1 MAESSTNSGTIPNHD
16 VPIKLE
22 ATQNTSISPQSSSQ
36 SPGLKRRVS
45 SEQLDPP
52 EKRQRIE
59 FESTQ
64 HPLPNSTDKNVAPQP
79 TNEAEADDPLGD
91 FDIDAIIAGAVAH
104 VSAEYQDAGSMG
116 MNDHASHQDQPH
128 ERSHST
134 VSPPQAHLSQ
144 SQSPNNQAAYE
155 RLRFDHQ
162 LSLQVLSLLSLESLS
177 LQMLNI
183 LSEGGFE
190 DVVTMVTNT
199 DTIRG
204 QAFQTL
210 KDLFDRTKKIY
221 GTSTF
226 LSADKLNIRDPAQRE
241 IIRLANH
248 ATFVSSVFGGQEVGF
263 YELNEYFVD
272 TWTREGESISK
283 ASGQLLMNLKTQII
297 VAALS
302 MEEPDK
308 PVEDLIQEIFPA
320 DFSQLL
326 TKRHSYPLTQDEKQL
341 LLDLDIRRVYLF
353 NQGNDPVKI
362 KELGDLFNWDSFLRS
377 THIHMDAYRPLIE
390 PYMMKYSL
398 TVPTSTGYSQGSNGG
413 SLHDIALTYI
423 DPNAE
428 ADHSTQKAPEEA
440 SMYQQ
445 PSTAQNGYRQAQ
457 YQTSY
462 QQSNQSPNTYST
474 QYTSS
479 STPTPT
485 PHHSQSESTSA
496 LYEKARQAAAAKN
509 NPGQKARPG
518 LPSQRRPWS
527 TEEENALMAGLDSV
541 KGPHWSQILA
551 LYGDKGSVS
560 TILRDRNQ
568 VQLKDKAR
576 NLKLFFLKS
585 NIEVPYY
592 LQCVTGEL
600 KTRAPTQAA
609 RKEAE
614 ERARLA
620 GNEESARFHG
630 VMALAGG
637 MQNSNAESGSG
648 SPYQQ
653 TPEPTEDY
661 KSLSNSPERLQVE
674 EPRQEEAAQVESH
687 QESLEMQ
694 EMSADERLRQQL
706 LAATNS

>member
-1 MAESSTNSGTIPNHD
+1 MADSSINSLTMASTNDD

-22 ATQNTSISPQSSSQ
+22 ATQNIPSSPQLSA
-36 SPGLKRRVS
+36 LKRRVS
-45 SEQLDPP
+45 STELESP

-64 HPLPNSTDKNVAPQP
+64 PQLSIP
-79 TNEAEADDPLGD
+79 DSANQIVDMPPADDVDDGLGD
-91 FDIDAIIAGAVAH
+91 LDIDAIIASGVAH
-104 VSAEYQDAGSMG
+104 VSAEYQDAGTME
-116 MNDHASHQDQPH
+116 MNDHTSHQDQSH
-128 ERSHST
+128 EANIST
-134 VSPPQAHLSQ
+134 LSPPKTPHSQ
-144 SQSPNNQAAYE
+144 IRQPNSRAAYE
-155 RLRFDHQ
+155 RLRTDHQ
-162 LSLQVLSLLSLESLS
+162 LSLQVISLMSLECLAV
-177 LQMLNI
+177 QMLNI
-183 LSEGGFE
+183 LSEGGYDE
-190 DVVTMVTNT
+190 IVVMVTQR
-199 DTIRG
+199 DTARG
-204 QAFQTL
+204 LSFQTL
-210 KDLFDRTKKIY
+210 NDLFDKTKRIY

-226 LSADKLNIRDPAQRE
+226 LSADELNIIDPAQRE

-263 YELNEYFVD
+263 YELNEHFVN
-272 TWTREGESISK
+272 TWTREGEAISK

-302 MEEPDK
+302 MEESDK
-308 PVEDLIQEIFPA
+308 PVEDLIDEIFSPE
-320 DFSQLL
+320 FRNLL
-326 TKRHSYPLTQDEKQL
+326 SHRHPYPLTDDELQL
-341 LLDLDIRRVYLF
+341 LVDLDIRRVYLI
-353 NQGNDPVKI
+353 NQGNDPAKI
-362 KELGDLFNWDSFLRS
+362 KELSDLFNWDSFLRS
-377 THIHMDAYRPLIE
+377 THIHMDAYRPLVE
-390 PYMMKYSL
+390 PYMSKYGL
-398 TVPTSTGYSQGSNGG
+398 TIPTSTGYSQGSNGG
-413 SLHDIALTYI
+413 PSNGNTFAYAGTNVD
-423 DPNAE
+423 AE
-428 ADHSTQKAPEEA
+428 HTTQNVPEDA
-440 SMYQQ
+440 
-445 PSTAQNGYRQAQ
+445 GI
-457 YQTSY
+457 Y
-462 QQSNQSPNTYST
+462 QQST
-474 QYTSS
+474 
-479 STPTPT
+479 TP
-485 PHHSQSESTSA
+485 QNESTSA

-630 VMALAGG
+630 VLALAAG
-637 MQNSNAESGSG
+637 MQNSNQENGNG

-653 TPEPTEDY
+653 TPEPLEDH
-661 KSLSNSPERLQVE
+661 KSGSNSPEILQVE
-674 EPRQEEAAQVESH
+674 ESGLDNSQQVESH
-687 QESLEMQ
+687 QQSLEMQ
-694 EMSADERLRQQL
+694 EMNVEDRLRQQL
-706 LAATNS
+706 LAATNI

>member
-1 MAESSTNSGTIPNHD
+1 MAESSTNSLTMASSNND

-22 ATQNTSISPQSSSQ
+22 RSPNASSTSPQ
-36 SPGLKRRVS
+36 SPGLKRRAS
-45 SEQLDPP
+45 SEQLDSP

-59 FESTQ
+59 YEAAQPTLPEST
-64 HPLPNSTDKNVAPQP
+64 HGNAAFEH
-79 TNEAEADDPLGD
+79 TNDVDDSLGD
-91 FDIDAIIAGAVAH
+91 LDIDAIIASGVAH

-116 MNDHASHQDQPH
+116 MNGHTSHQDHLH
-128 ERSHST
+128 ERN
-134 VSPPQAHLSQ
+134 VAIESPHSQ
-144 SQSPNNQAAYE
+144 SQSPNNRAALE
-155 RLRFDHQ
+155 RLRTDHQ

-177 LQMLNI
+177 VQMLNI
-183 LSEGGFE
+183 LSEGGYD
-190 DVVTMVTNT
+190 DVVVMVTQR
-199 DTIRG
+199 DTPRG
-204 QAFQTL
+204 QSFQTL

-226 LSADKLNIRDPAQRE
+226 LSADQLNFRDPAQRE

-248 ATFVSSVFGGQEVGF
+248 ATFVTSVFGGQEVGF
-263 YELNEYFVD
+263 YELNEHFVD
-272 TWTREGESISK
+272 IWTREGEPISK

-302 MEEPDK
+302 MEESDR
-308 PVEDLIQEIFPA
+308 PVPELIAEMFGSEIRNFLA
-320 DFSQLL
+320 R
-326 TKRHSYPLTQDEKQL
+326 RHPYPLTDDERQL
-341 LLDLDIRRVYLF
+341 LLDLEIRRVYLI
-353 NQGNDPVKI
+353 NQGNDPAKI
-362 KELGDLFNWDSFLRS
+362 NELCNLFNWESFLRS
-377 THIHMDAYRPLIE
+377 THIHMDAYRPLVE
-390 PYMMKYSL
+390 PYMNKYSL
-398 TVPTSTGYSQGSNGG
+398 AIPTSTGYSQGANGGTSNG
-413 SLHDIALTYI
+413 
-423 DPNAE
+423 NAFAYAGTNVEAEHAVQKTLEE
-428 ADHSTQKAPEEA
+428 ADV
-440 SMYQQ
+440 YQQ
-445 PSTAQNGYRQAQ
+445 SSIPQNGYRQAQ
-457 YQTSY
+457 YQTTY
-462 QQSNQSPNTYST
+462 QPPNQSTNTYPT
-474 QYTSS
+474 QYSTSNT
-479 STPTPT
+479 STTT

-630 VMALAGG
+630 VLALASGI
-637 MQNSNAESGSG
+637 QNSNQENGSR

-653 TPEPTEDY
+653 PSEPAEDF
-661 KSLSNSPERLQVE
+661 KSRSNSPEVLHVE
-674 EPRQEEAAQVESH
+674 EPGRAESQQVDTRQQT
-687 QESLEMQ
+687 LEMQ

-706 LAATNS
+706 LAATNSP

>member
-1 MAESSTNSGTIPNHD
+1 MADSSINSLTMASTNDD

-22 ATQNTSISPQSSSQ
+22 TSQNLPSSPQLSA
-36 SPGLKRRVS
+36 LKRRVS
-45 SEQLDPP
+45 STELESP

-59 FESTQ
+59 FESVQ
-64 HPLPNSTDKNVAPQP
+64 PQLSIPDSANEIVAIPP
-79 TNEAEADDPLGD
+79 ADDVDDGLGD
-91 FDIDAIIAGAVAH
+91 LDIDAIIASGVAH
-104 VSAEYQDAGSMG
+104 VSAEYHDAGTME
-116 MNDHASHQDQPH
+116 MNDHTSHQDQSH
-128 ERSHST
+128 EANIST
-134 VSPPQAHLSQ
+134 LSPPKTPHAQIRQ
-144 SQSPNNQAAYE
+144 PNSRAAYE
-155 RLRFDHQ
+155 RLRTDHQ
-162 LSLQVLSLLSLESLS
+162 LSLQVISLMSLECLAV
-177 LQMLNI
+177 QMLNI
-183 LSEGGFE
+183 LSEGGYDE
-190 DVVTMVTNT
+190 IVVMVTQR
-199 DTIRG
+199 DTARG
-204 QAFQTL
+204 LSFQTL
-210 KDLFDRTKKIY
+210 NDLFDKTKRIY

-226 LSADKLNIRDPAQRE
+226 LSADELNIIDPAQRE

-263 YELNEYFVD
+263 YELNEHFVN
-272 TWTREGESISK
+272 TWTREGEAISK

-302 MEEPDK
+302 MEESDK
-308 PVEDLIQEIFPA
+308 PVEDLIDEIFSPE
-320 DFSQLL
+320 FRNLLSQ
-326 TKRHSYPLTQDEKQL
+326 RHPYPLTDDELQL
-341 LLDLDIRRVYLF
+341 LVDLDIRRVYLI
-353 NQGNDPVKI
+353 NQGNDPAKI
-362 KELGDLFNWDSFLRS
+362 KELSDLFNWDSFLRS
-377 THIHMDAYRPLIE
+377 THIHMDAYRPLVE
-390 PYMMKYSL
+390 PYMSKYGL
-398 TVPTSTGYSQGSNGG
+398 TIPTSTGYSQGSNGG
-413 SLHDIALTYI
+413 PSNG
-423 DPNAE
+423 NAFAYVGTN
-428 ADHSTQKAPEEA
+428 ADTEHTTQDVPEDAGIFQQSTNP
-440 SMYQQ
+440 
-445 PSTAQNGYRQAQ
+445 QNGYRQSQ
-457 YQTSY
+457 YQTTY
-462 QQSNQSPNTYST
+462 QPPNQSPNTYST
-474 QYTSS
+474 QYNTTST
-479 STPTPT
+479 STTT

-630 VMALAGG
+630 VLALAAG
-637 MQNSNAESGSG
+637 MQNSNQENGNG

-653 TPEPTEDY
+653 TPEPMEDH
-661 KSLSNSPERLQVE
+661 KSGSNSPEILQVE
-674 EPRQEEAAQVESH
+674 ESGRDESQQVESH
-687 QESLEMQ
+687 HQNLELQ
-694 EMSADERLRQQL
+694 EMNVEDRLRQQL
-706 LAATNS
+706 LAATNI

>member
-1 MAESSTNSGTIPNHD
+1 MASTNDD

-22 ATQNTSISPQSSSQ
+22 ATQNIPSSPQLSA
-36 SPGLKRRVS
+36 LKRRVS
-45 SEQLDPP
+45 STELESP

-64 HPLPNSTDKNVAPQP
+64 PQLSIP
-79 TNEAEADDPLGD
+79 DSANQIVDMPPADDVDDGLGD
-91 FDIDAIIAGAVAH
+91 LDIDAIIASGVAH
-104 VSAEYQDAGSMG
+104 VSAEYQDAGTME
-116 MNDHASHQDQPH
+116 MNDHTSHQDQSH
-128 ERSHST
+128 EANIST
-134 VSPPQAHLSQ
+134 LSPPKTPHSQ
-144 SQSPNNQAAYE
+144 IRQPNSRAAYE
-155 RLRFDHQ
+155 RLRTDHQ
-162 LSLQVLSLLSLESLS
+162 LSLQVISLMSLECLAV
-177 LQMLNI
+177 QMLNI
-183 LSEGGFE
+183 LSEGGYDE
-190 DVVTMVTNT
+190 IVVMVTQR
-199 DTIRG
+199 DTARG
-204 QAFQTL
+204 LSFQTL
-210 KDLFDRTKKIY
+210 NDLFDKTKRIY

-226 LSADKLNIRDPAQRE
+226 LSADELNIIDPAQRE

-263 YELNEYFVD
+263 YELNEHFVN
-272 TWTREGESISK
+272 TWTREGEAISK

-302 MEEPDK
+302 MEESDK
-308 PVEDLIQEIFPA
+308 PVEDLIDEIFSPE
-320 DFSQLL
+320 FRNLL
-326 TKRHSYPLTQDEKQL
+326 SHRHPYPLTDDELQL
-341 LLDLDIRRVYLF
+341 LVDLDIRRVYLI
-353 NQGNDPVKI
+353 NQGNDPAKI
-362 KELGDLFNWDSFLRS
+362 KELSDLFNWDSFLRS
-377 THIHMDAYRPLIE
+377 THIHMDAYRPLVE
-390 PYMMKYSL
+390 PYMSKYGL
-398 TVPTSTGYSQGSNGG
+398 TIPTSTGYSQGSNGG
-413 SLHDIALTYI
+413 PSNGNTFAYAGTNVD
-423 DPNAE
+423 AE
-428 ADHSTQKAPEEA
+428 HTTQNVPEDA
-440 SMYQQ
+440 
-445 PSTAQNGYRQAQ
+445 GI
-457 YQTSY
+457 Y
-462 QQSNQSPNTYST
+462 QQST
-474 QYTSS
+474 
-479 STPTPT
+479 TP
-485 PHHSQSESTSA
+485 QNESTSA

-630 VMALAGG
+630 VLALAAG
-637 MQNSNAESGSG
+637 MQNSNQENGNG

-653 TPEPTEDY
+653 TPEPLEDH
-661 KSLSNSPERLQVE
+661 KSGSNSPEILQVE
-674 EPRQEEAAQVESH
+674 ESGLDNSQQVESH
-687 QESLEMQ
+687 QQSLEMQ
-694 EMSADERLRQQL
+694 EMNVEDRLRQQL
-706 LAATNS
+706 LAATNI